1 MARRKEEKKIT
12 DPHERARL
20 KKLRSLERRQARKAR
35 KEAAGGNDEPRE
47 KQATPDYARPMVK
60 DDYLWI
66 RKELAL
72 VYANKII
79 RSHGERPW
87 WLSIKYDKDDGPPP
101 LSNFYPCST
110 FRTSNGRMYYGFLF
124 REHRDLFFVTLD
136 DARKETA
143 DRVRSI
149 NPSVLA

>member
-1 MARRKEEKKIT
+1 MARRKETKIT

-35 KEAAGGNDEPRE
+35 KEAAGGDDEPRA
-47 KQATPDYARPMVK
+47 KSVAPDYAKPMIK

-66 RKELAL
+66 RQSLAL
-72 VYANKII
+72 AYANRII
-79 RSHGERPW
+79 NDHRERPW
-87 WLSIKYDKDDGPPP
+87 WLSIRYDKDDGPPP

-110 FRTSNGRMYYGFLF
+110 FRMPNGRMYYGFLF
-124 REHRDLFFVTLD
+124 REHRDIFFATLKQ
-136 DARKETA
+136 ARKETT

-149 NPSVLA
+149 NPNILT